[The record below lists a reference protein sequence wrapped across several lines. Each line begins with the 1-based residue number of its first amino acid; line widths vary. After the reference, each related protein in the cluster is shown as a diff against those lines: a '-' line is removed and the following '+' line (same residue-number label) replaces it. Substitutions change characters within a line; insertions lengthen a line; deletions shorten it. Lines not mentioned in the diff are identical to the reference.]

1 MLTRRKS
8 LFLFGASAL
17 AFAGPEAALAQ
28 AARALTPKAGVDPVF
43 NEPYVDVDEW
53 RDTPVRHR
61 YVHGGFKGT
70 DARFVF
76 HFPEE
81 AQYQG
86 RFFHYVSPV
95 PVSETEVLHGFV
107 GGIVPFCMSSGAYAV
122 GTNQGGVGATARPGE
137 PIDPTIAAYRV
148 SAAAANYSRVLA
160 AEMYG
165 AHRPYGY
172 VFGGSGGAFRTIGGF
187 ENTDAWDGAV
197 PFVMGTPMHIPNVF
211 TIRAHATRLLRNR
224 IPQIVDA
231 IEAGGGGDMYAG
243 LDAEERA
250 ALQEATRMG
259 LPPRAWWFEQQGYM
273 GLGAFT
279 ILFRSVKRADPS
291 YFQDFWNLPGY
302 LGANPPPSLVRDRVQ
317 HATKVVRVVMS
328 DQAAAAG
335 LPMADYG
342 PLVDADTAWRHLE
355 RQMGGVVPV
364 ALELQDPP
372 TGGDLR
378 MAAIVVKSGA
388 SAGKELQLNGMH
400 GRFAKLGVSPL
411 AGAPSAA
418 ESMKPGDEV
427 LIDNSD
433 FLAAQT
439 YHRHQVPTRD
449 YHAWDQFRRPD
460 GTPIYPQRPRL
471 IAPSFNKSAAGVLPS
486 ANFRGKMIVVE
497 CLVDFDAFPWAADWY
512 RQKVRENLGPN
523 YQDQFRIWFVDN
535 AFHGDPPFST
545 THAVAY
551 NPVLQQALR
560 DLSAWVEK
568 GVPAPQTTS
577 YQLID
582 SQIVVPA
589 TAAERKG
596 VQPVVALKANGAGRA
611 EVRAGDPVTFEALA
625 ETPPRTGKIVS
636 AEWDFEGAATYPL
649 KAQVSPA
656 ERVVLKT
663 TYVFAKPG
671 TYFPTLR
678 VTSQR
683 EGDAETPFA
692 RIPNLQRVRV
702 VVS

>member
-8 LFLFGASAL
+8 LFLFGVSAL

-28 AARALTPKAGVDPVF
+28 AAKALAPTGGVDPVF

-53 RDTPVRHR
+53 RSEPVRHR

-76 HFPEE
+76 HFPEK

-95 PVSETEVLHGFV
+95 PVPETEVLHGFV
-107 GGIVPFCMSSGAYAV
+107 GSIVPFCIDSGAYAV
-122 GTNQGGVGATARPGE
+122 GTNQGGAGATARPGE

-148 SAAAANYSRVLA
+148 SAAAANYSRRLA
-160 AEMYG
+160 AEIYG
-165 AHRPYGY
+165 PHRSYGY
-172 VFGGSGGAFRTIGGF
+172 VYGGSGGAFRTIGGF

-211 TIRAHATRLLRNR
+211 TVRAYATRILRNK
-224 IPQIVDA
+224 IDQIVDA
-231 IEAGGGGDMYAG
+231 LEPGGSGDMYAG

-250 ALQEATRMG
+250 ALLEATRMG

-279 ILFRSVKRADPS
+279 HLFRSVKRADPS
-291 YFQDFWNLPGY
+291 YFTDFWTVPGY
-302 LGANPPPSLVRDRVQ
+302 LGADPPPSLARDRVQ
-317 HATKVVRVVMS
+317 HTTKVARVVMS

-335 LPMADYG
+335 LPVTEYG
-342 PLVDADTAWRHLE
+342 PQVDADTAWRSLE

-364 ALELQDPP
+364 ALELQEPP
-372 TGGDLR
+372 AGGDLR
-378 MAAIVVKSGA
+378 LAAITIKSGA
-388 SAGKELQLNGMH
+388 AAGKELQLNGMH

-411 AGAPSAA
+411 SGAPSAA
-418 ESMKPGDEV
+418 GSLKPGDEV

-439 YHRHQVPTRD
+439 FHRHQVPDPD

-486 ANFRGKMIVVE
+486 AKFKGKMIVVE
-497 CLVDFDAFPWAADWY
+497 CLIDFDAFPWAADWY

-523 YQDQFRIWFVDN
+523 YEDQFRVWFVDH
-535 AFHGDPPFST
+535 AVHGDPPVSS

-551 NPVLQQALR
+551 TPVLQQALR
-560 DLSAWVEK
+560 DVSAWVEK
-568 GVPAPQTTS
+568 GVPAPATTS
-577 YQLID
+577 YKLVD
-582 SQIVVPA
+582 SQIVVPP

-596 VQPVVALKANGAGRA
+596 VQPVLALKANGGVRA
-611 EVRAGDPVTFEALA
+611 EVRAGEPITFEAVVEA
-625 ETPPRTGKIVS
+625 PPRTGKIVS
-636 AEWDFEGAATYPL
+636 AEWDFEGAATFPL
-649 KAQVSPA
+649 KAQVNPA
-656 ERVVLKT
+656 ERVTLKT

-683 EGDAETPFA
+683 QGDAATPFA
-692 RIPNLQRVRV
+692 RIPSLQRVRV